1 MKERFLPIGTV
12 VLLKDATSP
21 LMITSYCVYSKNDAS
36 DSNQKKEVFEYGA
49 CSFPEGVL
57 DPEKVFVFNHN
68 QIKEILY
75 PGYENDAQKEFAR
88 IISENYDKVKEDF
101 ESGKL
106 TEEDLKGNN

>member
-36 DSNQKKEVFEYGA
+36 DSSKKKEVFEYGG
-49 CSFPEGVL
+49 CSFPEGVY

-68 QIKEILY
+68 QIDEILHT
-75 PGYENDAQKEFAR
+75 GYENDVQKEFTK
-88 IISENYDKVKEDF
+88 ILSQNYDRVKEEF

-106 TEEDLKGNN
+106 TEEDLKVGV